1 MEQTKKQKSNSKL
14 KLGQD
19 VDASQIETWTKEWKE
34 NNVKLAPRAA
44 CQRVYLLVI
53 MCNIVFK

>member
-1 MEQTKKQKSNSKL
+1 MEQTKIEL
-14 KLGQD
+14 KIETFGQ
-19 VDASQIETWTKEWKE
+19 DASQIETWTKEWKE